1 MSCQNPSAAEP
12 TVWSAIHVRHLARLQ
27 GMATFQMQPSWCFPS
42 KRAMEKN
49 PRVLPHHSLNWLVH
63 VGIHFLPSTISQFLA
78 AASSRKAEWEGLFE
92 VPFKDGWLQARNMKL
107 FRFVTLTG
115 QICDLKPPTRF
126 PENRITWPGKPA
138 CPDRRQSTL
147 VTPRHAWNPLVPCPQ
162 AGFPW
167 LLGIAIQVSNC
178 ALVSLEV
185 MSSIRITAGPL
196 AAQKSQAA
204 TCHPR
209 RHTSACWC
217 LQTPAGLVQLG
228 WPMGTSHRTIM
239 DFFECWGIDDYPSM
253 WDNHVCMFIYIYTY
267 IYIYYIYIYVHT
279 YIHTYIHNIT

>member
-1 MSCQNPSAAEP
+1 MPNVGHWSNFVGHDCGRRMSCQNPSAAEP
-12 TVWSAIHVRHLARLQ
+12 TVWSAIHVRHLAKRLQ
-27 GMATFQMQPSWCFPS
+27 GMATFQMQPNWCFPS

-147 VTPRHAWNPLVPCPQ
+147 VTPPARLKSSGSLSPGW
-162 AGFPW
+162 
-167 LLGIAIQVSNC
+167 
-178 ALVSLEV
+178 VSLT
-185 MSSIRITAGPL
+185 S
-196 AAQKSQAA
+196 
-204 TCHPR
+204 
-209 RHTSACWC
+209 RHCDPGVELC
-217 LQTPAGLVQLG
+217 PCKPGGDV
-228 WPMGTSHRTIM
+228 
-239 DFFECWGIDDYPSM
+239 
-253 WDNHVCMFIYIYTY
+253 
-267 IYIYYIYIYVHT
+267 VH
-279 YIHTYIHNIT
+279 